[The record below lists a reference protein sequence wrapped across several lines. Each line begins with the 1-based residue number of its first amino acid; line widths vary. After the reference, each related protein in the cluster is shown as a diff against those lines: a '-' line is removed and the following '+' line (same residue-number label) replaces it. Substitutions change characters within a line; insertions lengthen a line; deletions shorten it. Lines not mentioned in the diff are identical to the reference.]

1 MSLPKS
7 KMLSASKAILAIAA
21 KGRYEKESHKS
32 VNQTQTVNINIKQ
45 NQPTT
50 ATVTPSPAA
59 IITSTRPD
67 EPVKA
72 TESIK
77 AAEPATVK
85 AAVKERSVE
94 LPEPA
99 AETIIDTSTTPAATT
114 AAYKADPAFSGEDLS
129 SAQEE
134 LDNLYAMLNNYETVA
149 KALILIIDLLE
160 SNPLIVNKIIVPN
173 ESTFKELLK
182 ILTSADEVEF
192 KYHEEVT
199 CSLSSKKY
207 KLIDD
212 IIIIKNTEP
221 KSLKYSHPDV
231 TRLLDRFNI
240 STKMIVKDK

>member
-59 IITSTRPD
+59 IITSTRPEISEA
-67 EPVKA
+67 EPV
-72 TESIK
+72 K

-99 AETIIDTSTTPAATT
+99 AAAETIIDTNTTPAATT

-182 ILTSADEVEF
+182 ILTSADEV
-192 KYHEEVT
+192 
-199 CSLSSKKY
+199 
-207 KLIDD
+207 
-212 IIIIKNTEP
+212 
-221 KSLKYSHPDV
+221 
-231 TRLLDRFNI
+231 
-240 STKMIVKDK
+240 

>member
-99 AETIIDTSTTPAATT
+99 AAAETIIDTNTTPAATT
-114 AAYKADPAFSGEDLS
+114 EDLS

-212 IIIIKNTEP
+212 IIIIKNT
-221 KSLKYSHPDV
+221 
-231 TRLLDRFNI
+231 
-240 STKMIVKDK
+240 